1 MFDDNSAGYGAHLP
15 TGDHPALDLERI
27 LGRQRIR
34 TDLESSAGFLRGRR
48 ILVTGA
54 GGYIGSELCRQ
65 LSRWG
70 PESLMM
76 LDRNETALHLA
87 AGSVADGP
95 SSVRPGILLAD
106 IRDSRG
112 LTRLFH
118 RCRPD
123 IVFHAAALKWVP
135 ILEEFP
141 GEAVKTNVFGTR
153 AVLDAALAANVA
165 FLVNISTD
173 KAVDPVGVLGYS
185 KRIAEGLTAA
195 AAIQAGRPY
204 VSVRFGNVLGCQGSF
219 LDVFARQVAAGNPVT
234 VTHPGMTRYLMTVQE
249 AVELVIQ
256 SAALGS
262 VGHALVLDMGEQ
274 VRILDIARR
283 VIAQAGGE
291 LPVRYVGL
299 RPGEKLTESLV
310 APSETPV
317 RYVHPK
323 IMEVP
328 VPALKAGDG
337 PDLDAWGEDHAVVAA
352 LRATCRAMEGD
363 SVAPEPGHRLV

>member
-1 MFDDNSAGYGAHLP
+1 MFDDDSAGYGAHLP
-15 TGDHPALDLERI
+15 GSGHPALDLERI
-27 LGRQRIR
+27 LGRQRIS

-65 LSRWG
+65 LSRWE

-87 AGSVADGP
+87 A
-95 SSVRPGILLAD
+95 SSMENSSRVRPVILLAD

-112 LTRLFH
+112 LVRLFR

-141 GEAVKTNVFGTR
+141 GEAVKTNVFGTQ
-153 AVLDAALAANVA
+153 AVLEAALAADAA

-219 LDVFARQVAAGNPVT
+219 LDVFARQIAAGHPVT
-234 VTHPGMTRYLMTVQE
+234 VTHPEVTRYLMTVQE

-256 SAALGS
+256 AAALGS

-283 VIAQAGGE
+283 VIAQAGVE
-291 LPVRYVGL
+291 LPVHYVGL

-310 APSETPV
+310 APSESPV

-328 VPALKAGDG
+328 VPALKSGDG
-337 PDLDAWGEDHAVVAA
+337 PELDAWGDDHAVVAA
-352 LRATCRAMEGD
+352 LRATCLAMEGD
-363 SVAPEPGHRLV
+363 TVAQDPGHRLV

>member
-1 MFDDNSAGYGAHLP
+1 MFDDNSAEYGARLP

-27 LGRQRIR
+27 LGRRRIS
-34 TDLESSAGFLRGRR
+34 TGLENSAGFLRGRR

-70 PESLMM
+70 PESLLM

-87 AGSVADGP
+87 ADSIAGGP
-95 SSVRPGILLAD
+95 SSVCPAILLAD

-123 IVFHAAALKWVP
+123 VVFHAAALKWVP

-141 GEAVKTNVFGTR
+141 GEAVKTNVLGTQ
-153 AVLDAALAANVA
+153 AVLEAALAADVA

-219 LDVFARQVAAGNPVT
+219 LDVFARQVAAGKPVT
-234 VTHPGMTRYLMTVQE
+234 VTHPEVTRYLMTVQE

-283 VIAQAGGE
+283 VIAHAGAE
-291 LPVRYVGL
+291 LPVHYVGL
-299 RPGEKLTESLV
+299 RAGEKLTESLV
-310 APSETPV
+310 APSESPV

-328 VPALKAGDG
+328 VPALKSGDG
-337 PDLDAWGEDHAVVAA
+337 PDLDAWGEDDAVVAA
-352 LRATCRAMEGD
+352 LRATCLAMAGD
-363 SVAPEPGHRLV
+363 PAVRDPGHRLV

>member
-15 TGDHPALDLERI
+15 GSGHLVGDLERI
-27 LGRQRIR
+27 LGRQRIS
-34 TDLESSAGFLRGRR
+34 TGLESSAGFLRGRR

-65 LSRWG
+65 LSLWG

-87 AGSVADGP
+87 ASGIESS
-95 SSVRPGILLAD
+95 SSVRPVILLAD

-112 LTRLFH
+112 LTRLFR

-153 AVLDAALAANVA
+153 AVLDAALAVDAA

-219 LDVFARQVAAGNPVT
+219 LDVFARQIAAGHPVT
-234 VTHPGMTRYLMTVQE
+234 VTHPEVTRYLMTVQE

-283 VIAQAGGE
+283 VIAHAGVE
-291 LPVRYVGL
+291 LPVHYVGL

-310 APSETPV
+310 SPSEYPV

-328 VPALKAGDG
+328 VPALKSGDG

-352 LRATCRAMEGD
+352 LRDTCLVMAGD
-363 SVAPEPGHRLV
+363 PVTQDPGHRLV